1 MKEHLSSPYP
11 FGKALR
17 KYKRENF
24 KYYFIQCNDLD
35 DALRIE
41 KNLVGLKEVKSKKYY
56 NISPGGRPD
65 VQIGLKNPM
74 HDSEVVKR
82 HPNIWTTENNPMN
95 DPKLKEKNKLSQS
108 KFKKFVYA
116 YGSVYKGI
124 RNTAKIFGMSSQK
137 FRHRCKS
144 KNYPDVFFM

>member
-1 MKEHLSSPYP
+1 MWILQENVMKYIVYAAKSPSERVYIGVTNNFKRRMKEHLSSPYP

-74 HDSEVVKR
+74 
-82 HPNIWTTENNPMN
+82 
-95 DPKLKEKNKLSQS
+95 
-108 KFKKFVYA
+108 
-116 YGSVYKGI
+116 
-124 RNTAKIFGMSSQK
+124 
-137 FRHRCKS
+137 
-144 KNYPDVFFM
+144 

>member
-1 MKEHLSSPYP
+1 MDFTGECYEIYS
-11 FGKALR
+11 LR
-17 KYKRENF
+17 
-24 KYYFIQCNDLD
+24 
-35 DALRIE
+35 
-41 KNLVGLKEVKSKKYY
+41 SKVT
-56 NISPGGRPD
+56 I
-65 VQIGLKNPM
+65 
-74 HDSEVVKR
+74 
-82 HPNIWTTENNPMN
+82 
-95 DPKLKEKNKLSQS
+95 LKEKNKLSQS